1 MDEIQFTTI
10 VQDDSVFFTTIV
22 QDDSVFSAA
31 EIAETT
37 EAPITTSEISE
48 TSVTVD
54 YDMKHIQH
62 NTDGILLMTTG
73 IFFLL
78 VIYLVGKLLGGFLSM

>member
-10 VQDDSVFFTTIV
+10 VQDDSLF
-22 QDDSVFSAA
+22 AA
-31 EIAETT
+31 SEIAETT
-37 EAPITTSEISE
+37 EAPITSSEITE
-48 TSVTVD
+48 TSITVD
-54 YDMKHIQH
+54 YEHIQH

-78 VIYLVGKLLGGFLSM
+78 VIYLLGKLFGGFLSM

>member
-1 MDEIQFTTI
+1 MDEIQDEIQFTTV
-10 VQDDSVFFTTIV
+10 VQDDSL
-22 QDDSVFSAA
+22 FSA
-31 EIAETT
+31 
-37 EAPITTSEISE
+37 SEISE
-48 TSVTVD
+48 ITESPIITSEITETSVAVD
-54 YDMKHIQH
+54 FEHIQH

>member
-1 MDEIQFTTI
+1 MDGIQDEIQFTTV
-10 VQDDSVFFTTIV
+10 VQDDSL
-22 QDDSVFSAA
+22 FSAS

-37 EAPITTSEISE
+37 ETPIITSEITE
-48 TSVTVD
+48 TSVVVD
-54 YDMKHIQH
+54 FEHIQH

-78 VIYLVGKLLGGFLSM
+78 VIYLVGKLFGGFLSM

>member
-1 MDEIQFTTI
+1 MDEIQDEIQFTTV
-10 VQDDSVFFTTIV
+10 VQDDSL
-22 QDDSVFSAA
+22 FSA
-31 EIAETT
+31 
-37 EAPITTSEISE
+37 SEISE
-48 TSVTVD
+48 TTESPIITSEITETFVAVD
-54 YDMKHIQH
+54 FEHIQH

>member
-10 VQDDSVFFTTIV
+10 VQDDSL
-22 QDDSVFSAA
+22 FSAA

-37 EAPITTSEISE
+37 ETSITTSEITE

-54 YDMKHIQH
+54 FEHIQH

-78 VIYLVGKLLGGFLSM
+78 VIYFVGKLLGGFLNM